1 MRKGKEKSQYNLR
14 VVGVF
19 DCMQN
24 IPVYFEKTKQ
34 NQIGFGGI
42 KSSTELKLWVR
53 AGFTSR
59 QCASLKTCQLYNQ
72 TVISPFAYPSTIL
85 FFPPPPDLYFLFP
98 SMPMDFSKGL
108 WIRWQKKTIWL
119 STVTSCFSSWKM
131 FYWSTAIFIDMTKKR
146 ITSVM

>member
-1 MRKGKEKSQYNLR
+1 MDKKRERKISIQFAGRWCLWLHAKH
-14 VVGVF
+14 
-19 DCMQN
+19 
-24 IPVYFEKTKQ
+24 
-34 NQIGFGGI
+34 
-42 KSSTELKLWVR
+42 SSLFWKDETESNWVWGDTELKLWVR